1 MSEWN
6 YTKCSKPF
14 NSIKEALDY
23 MITNSFDGQVLERS
37 NGYSAV
43 CPTYPEGFYP
53 DAVPVAEYSPELGV
67 VTDKKLFGVIMVNP
81 GEDDEDSSCCPIPV
95 SMTNKESKCC

>member
-23 MITNSFDGQVLERS
+23 MIANSFDGQVLERS
-37 NGYSAV
+37 EGYSAV

-53 DAVPVAEYSPELGV
+53 DAIPVAEYSPKIGII
-67 VTDKKLFGVIMVNP
+67 TDKKLFGEIMAETEEAADN
-81 GEDDEDSSCCPIPV
+81 SSCCSIPV
-95 SMTNKESKCC
+95 SVISTESKCC

>member
-43 CPTYPEGFYP
+43 CPTYPEGCSP
-53 DAVPVAEYSPELGV
+53 DAFPVAEYSAELGV

-81 GEDDEDSSCCPIPV
+81 EDDDEDSSCCPIPV
-95 SMTNKESKCC
+95 SVTNKESKCC